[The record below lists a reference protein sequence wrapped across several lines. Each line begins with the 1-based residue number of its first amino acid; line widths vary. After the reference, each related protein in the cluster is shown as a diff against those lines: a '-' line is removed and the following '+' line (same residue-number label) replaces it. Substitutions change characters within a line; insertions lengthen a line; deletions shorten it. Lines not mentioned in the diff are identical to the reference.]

1 MLLCAYAAEVGAKM
15 ADEEAEQDCSGQSG
29 CSALIGELRGRL
41 EELSAA
47 LKDSVDSP
55 LQSATLYCQ
64 AFCQTLVEY
73 AGCWRVEENPLPLVE
88 VYATA
93 LLSYAQASTFL
104 STHCENV
111 SLVPERLSLSYLE
124 LLLSLPDNVPESLW
138 QLFQAS
144 VQSAHDLLQK
154 NGIVQLHMLSCLSR
168 ETGVWNNRTLQNILS
183 NEAPD
188 TEKVH
193 AFLALEGP
201 ILLEMRIKHL
211 IKENQRS
218 KAALLAKACS
228 ECPEFE
234 GKGHFKQMYLVS
246 LCSVAEQKPL
256 MEEISKV
263 DCRDALEMI
272 CNLESEGDEKG
283 AFTLC
288 SAFLTCQLLQAE
300 TYCAWEL
307 TLFWSK
313 LLKRLEAS
321 DQGFLDR
328 CRQMSKLS
336 KTVFHILFFIKVIQ
350 SEVDAVGLPV
360 CIEMCIK
367 ALQMESVDG
376 KTKATICKTISCL
389 LPTDLEVK
397 RACQLTE
404 FLIEPTVD
412 SYYAVE
418 TLYNEPDQKLEEEN
432 LPVPNSLRCELLLV
446 FKTQWPFD
454 PEFWDWKTLKRHC
467 LALMGEEASIVSS
480 IDELNDDEEPAVEN
494 DKDHEEFKDVTEC
507 FLDTTNELNEMT
519 DEKQK
524 KREIKKLREKGFVS
538 ARFRNWQA
546 YMQYCVL
553 CDKEFLGHRI
563 VRHAQTH
570 FKDGQYSCPIC
581 AQTFDTKE
589 TLEPHVASHVKLS
602 CKERLASMK
611 TTRKL
616 AKSKTSSPAVVA
628 LKCKTSENQERKAKI
643 KHSVNGESLQPYSGD
658 AMDIGENGA
667 AAELS
672 EENVCPLPNCRKG
685 FKYFKNL
692 LIHVK
697 DHGDNDEAKRFLE
710 MHSKK
715 VICQYCRRQFV
726 SVAHLNDHLQ
736 VHCGVKPYICIQL
749 YCKASFNSNAELVVH
764 SKEHA
769 SFKAKCMFPGCGK
782 IFHEAFML
790 YDHEAQHYI
799 TFTCKDAGCGKIFH
813 SQAQLDE
820 HQEEHVQKVVEKEII
835 DDHAT
840 DQACHSDTTTQ
851 QLHDH
856 VNSVGQHQHG
866 DELTQS
872 QDTSQCST
880 VDDDSLQSPEPL
892 KVKHSVEN
900 ILRTNFGPI
909 SADDPLKIKSEPSDP
924 NHYPLQQ
931 VPFPDVPMNHQPI
944 MNAHPSHQNPTR
956 PQESHSGPYMY
967 DQIQSV
973 PNTIMPATPSYH
985 GAVENFQQAPLPDVL
1000 QGHPQPFT
1008 HQPFPSQVH
1017 RPHNPDFRRP
1027 VLAPYQNISANHM
1040 PTVGHA
1046 PNSVAVLPGNL
1057 PPTSQAL
1064 PARMAPQSLNENC
1077 TVNQMVHP
1085 PGTNGQAQPE
1095 VEKERH
1101 RCAFE
1106 SCTRTY
1112 SSYRSVTKHMKA
1124 VHPDFYVQ
1132 WKLEKKNNRVSTIV
1146 SRGFAAN
1153 GDSNSL
1159 PHSHQQGGHR
1169 APLPPQQMKNALG
1182 QPLPYS
1188 TPCHSSNG
1196 PTVSSH
1202 AVPLS
1207 GQGQALAAEMDNILN
1222 PILLSQLGN
1231 SVNQMAPLPA
1241 SHIDT
1246 PWHAAQ
1252 PDNVSHQPQNHC
1264 TSQVL
1269 MSGLHGVHNNAYP
1282 SHLDTAGP
1290 SQRTD
1295 SHHQNMDRYS
1305 LQPHERLPSTHMP
1318 PQVAVRQQLIDNKS
1332 GEGFHSINGQC
1343 FSGNRS
1349 VPLDAVSHV
1358 TQSNMERVNNSLI
1371 PSNLSTDSGPFLS
1384 SYRESL
1390 NNPVLTEHQRVSVAT
1405 YAQQPQTNSLSN
1417 VKPEERVLETQD
1429 KTMPDSHLHGHSNPH
1444 GRTEKD
1450 SQEGS
1455 DNGDTKRK
1463 RNKRTKWPAI
1473 IRDGKFICCRCF
1485 REFQSPKSLGG
1496 HLSKRSHCKAFDET
1510 DLTADL
1516 PSSFLDLLNS
1526 PHIMNSPQ
1534 VAESPQYN
1542 INFKDSSFEPIPKG
1556 PLDPKL
1562 FPNVSFPQANSN
1574 SYSNNGDQNG
1584 EVFKQVLD
1592 HSAAPGLYE
1601 TPVQQQAFQNPC
1613 GSYASDGLMLDN
1625 TVIQHT
1631 GNNQL
1636 KTECQPHGENY
1647 LQSSDSLFGDE
1658 LSDPLLTQ
1666 FLSENQSLSSLNS
1679 LPTDQINQILR
1690 AETLMKMKEIKD
1702 KATIPNASGLSSDGL
1717 LSVMANLAQNLM
1729 SDPLQ
1734 LINSSD
1740 SQPSST
1746 TVTALCTDPQKD
1758 RTEHDVKKRL
1768 REQILSGEIH
1778 RRNSNSQTPSVES
1791 SSSSRPS
1798 SASNH
1803 AKGINPVAQPLSG
1816 SQMTFHNQEKLE
1828 VDQKRMT
1835 SATVPPVNTTTP
1847 LQSCPQLVGVIQ
1859 THGVPAAQSVVTE
1872 ADSKQCPPPS
1882 EGPVDVM
1889 FDIQRCFERMD
1900 LDRED
1905 SHTSDPVESKSSIEP
1920 VGNNQ
1925 ILNSL
1930 DSNVIAGGDKGLH
1943 VPSDFQKPFA
1953 CDVTDC
1959 LYKAM
1964 TKDALFKHFS
1974 KNHNYTEE
1982 MLNQV
1987 KKSLKF
1993 APFSCQ
1999 LCSKTFTRNSN
2010 LRAHCQVAHSLSQ
2023 AEMIKLK
2030 IKRQYN
2036 KRMESADLPTSPPIQ
2051 NPSTLGPGY
2060 QQQSNC
2066 QSVLNPL
2073 AELEKIKPECLSA
2086 PFAHATA
2093 SSTMLDR
2100 IQNKIVPAGSHL
2112 AQQITVNQTVT
2123 QAVLK
2128 SEPTFTGQFSGNH
2141 IKMEQQSA
2149 GEQIP
2154 SHSQLLPGLPGIGTL
2169 PASPNLGQ
2177 VPCSLAP
2184 PVASCAAQSPE
2195 KKPKPAKARV
2205 TKPRTD
2211 TPKKAKERKPE
2222 ADDVFSPY
2230 RPYRCV
2236 HQGCVA
2242 AFTIQQNLILHYR
2255 AVHQSSLPQFEIN
2268 NEGEDD
2274 QEQAEEKHEQED
2286 EEPEGEVTP
2295 VTEFR
2300 CQVKDCSRIFQ
2311 EVTSLLQHYLQLHK
2325 FKLDKAGAFLSSIN
2339 LGRFQC
2345 DQPGCTTYFTAFWK
2359 YIAHIDKDHKE
2370 AKMPKAEAV
2379 EGMFRCDVEGCDCVY
2394 TTRSNLLRHTM
2405 KKHQDLYKLQLMNQR
2420 KIDERVKP
2428 ISRKPQYSDSD
2439 GKENIEN
2446 NKKVTQKGNDKKRKD
2461 SQENHWTKYG
2471 KPSLKG
2477 KDEAA
2482 AMCTKRF
2489 PLQYPCMI
2497 KGCESVMSSE
2507 RNALRHYVKHGLSE
2521 KYLEEQRSHFIF
2533 CKKIPLSRFRRSS
2546 TRSEDSEESE
2556 DCFAESSDNEDTG
2569 PDATGSEFSK
2579 LTSEKESTEDPE
2591 FSDAKMTTDGSDS
2604 SVVVKRKRG
2613 RPRKTERRHIPERR
2627 SSGRL
2632 RTRNRSVNYADNGS
2646 DSNISSPAP
2655 ANEDNAD
2662 VAAISSFKPMGFEV
2676 SFLQFLEKSSGS
2688 PKRRASDDSLSDL
2701 PLKRTSSIHLKN
2713 ATVLCKR
2720 ADPSTYYYKN
2730 IQSYAEFRNPE
2741 KLASLG
2747 NVTFAIDKSFAGV
2760 TDLLLKQ
2767 LHEMRPTVI
2776 LHK

>member
-1 MLLCAYAAEVGAKM
+1 MISYF
-15 ADEEAEQDCSGQSG
+15 
-29 CSALIGELRGRL
+29 AL
-41 EELSAA
+41 
-47 LKDSVDSP
+47 V
-55 LQSATLYCQ
+55 
-64 AFCQTLVEY
+64 
-73 AGCWRVEENPLPLVE
+73 
-88 VYATA
+88 
-93 LLSYAQASTFL
+93 
-104 STHCENV
+104 
-111 SLVPERLSLSYLE
+111 
-124 LLLSLPDNVPESLW
+124 
-138 QLFQAS
+138 FQ
-144 VQSAHDLLQK
+144 
-154 NGIVQLHMLSCLSR
+154 
-168 ETGVWNNRTLQNILS
+168 
-183 NEAPD
+183 
-188 TEKVH
+188 
-193 AFLALEGP
+193 
-201 ILLEMRIKHL
+201 
-211 IKENQRS
+211 
-218 KAALLAKACS
+218 
-228 ECPEFE
+228 
-234 GKGHFKQMYLVS
+234 
-246 LCSVAEQKPL
+246 
-256 MEEISKV
+256 
-263 DCRDALEMI
+263 
-272 CNLESEGDEKG
+272 
-283 AFTLC
+283 
-288 SAFLTCQLLQAE
+288 
-300 TYCAWEL
+300 
-307 TLFWSK
+307 
-313 LLKRLEAS
+313 
-321 DQGFLDR
+321 
-328 CRQMSKLS
+328 
-336 KTVFHILFFIKVIQ
+336 
-350 SEVDAVGLPV
+350 VDAVGLPV

-418 TLYNEPDQKLEEEN
+418 TLYNEPDQKLEEES

-454 PEFWDWKTLKRHC
+454 PEFWDWKTLKRNC

-480 IDELNDDEEPAVEN
+480 IDELNDDEEPTVEN
-494 DKDHEEFKDVTEC
+494 DKDHEEFKDVSEC
-507 FLDTTNELNEMT
+507 FLDTTNELKEMT

-616 AKSKTSSPAVVA
+616 AKAKASLPAVATLKSKT
-628 LKCKTSENQERKAKI
+628 CENQERKAKV
-643 KHSVNGESLQPYSGD
+643 KNGVNGESPGPFNGD
-658 AMDIGENGA
+658 SIDIRVNGN

-672 EENVCPLPNCRKG
+672 EENVCPVPNCRKG

-697 DHGDNDEAKRFLE
+697 DHGDNDEAKRFLD

-736 VHCGVKPYICIQL
+736 VHCGVMPYICIQL
-749 YCKASFNSNAELVVH
+749 NCKASFNSNAELLVH
-764 SKEHA
+764 SKEHPY
-769 SFKAKCMFPGCGK
+769 FKAKCMFPGCGK
-782 IFHEAFML
+782 IFHEAYLL

-799 TFTCKDAGCGKIFH
+799 TFTCKEAGCGKIFH

-820 HQEEHVQKVVEKEII
+820 HQEEHVQKVVKNEVPDGHTIS
-835 DDHAT
+835 
-840 DQACHSDTTTQ
+840 QASHSNTTSQ
-851 QLHDH
+851 QLTHPANP
-856 VNSVGQHQHG
+856 VEPYQHG
-866 DELTQS
+866 NELTQDAS
-872 QDTSQCST
+872 QSST
-880 VDDDSLQSPEPL
+880 AEDGSLQSPSAL
-892 KVKHSVEN
+892 KVKHSVESMLN
-900 ILRTNFGPI
+900 SFGSLPT
-909 SADDPLKIKSEPSDP
+909 DEPLAIKSEPSV
-924 NHYPLQQ
+924 PLHQ
-931 VPFPDVPMNHQPI
+931 VPYPEAPMNQPV
-944 MNAHPSHQNPTR
+944 MNIHPAHQNQPR
-956 PQESHSGPYMY
+956 PQESHSEPFMY
-967 DQIQSV
+967 DQIPSV
-973 PNTIMPATPSYH
+973 PNTVMPTTSSYH
-985 GAVENFQQAPLPDVL
+985 GAVEDFQRAPLPEML
-1000 QGHPQPFT
+1000 QGHPEPYS
-1008 HQPFPSQVH
+1008 HQPFPSQLPVH
-1017 RPHNPDFRRP
+1017 RPHNPDFRGQ
-1027 VLAPYQNISANHM
+1027 VLPPYQSMSSNHL
-1040 PTVGHA
+1040 PSVAHA
-1046 PNSVAVLPGNL
+1046 PNSVAVIQGNL
-1057 PPTSQAL
+1057 PPASQAL
-1064 PARMAPQSLNENC
+1064 PARMAPQSLNGNC

-1085 PGTNGQAQPE
+1085 PGANVQIQTE

-1132 WKLEKKNNRVSTIV
+1132 WKLEKKNNRVSTVI
-1146 SRGFAAN
+1146 SRGYVVN
-1153 GDSNSL
+1153 GNSNTLPPAHQQGVNRVPLPSQQMSNSL
-1159 PHSHQQGGHR
+1159 C
-1169 APLPPQQMKNALG
+1169 PP
-1182 QPLPYS
+1182 PPYP
-1188 TPCHSSNG
+1188 TPCHNSNG
-1196 PTVSSH
+1196 PTAPSH
-1202 AVPLS
+1202 SVPLS
-1207 GQGQALAAEMDNILN
+1207 GQALSAEMDNILN
-1222 PILLSQLGN
+1222 PILMSQLGN
-1231 SVNQMAPLPA
+1231 SNQMAHLPT
-1241 SHIDT
+1241 SQIDT
-1246 PWHAAQ
+1246 PWHAVH
-1252 PDNVSHQPQNHC
+1252 PDNVSHQQQNHC

-1282 SHLDTAGP
+1282 SHIGAVGP
-1290 SQRTD
+1290 SQSTD
-1295 SHHQNMDRYS
+1295 SHHQNMDPYS
-1305 LQPHERLPSTHMP
+1305 LQPHERLQSTHMP
-1318 PQVAVRQQLIDNKS
+1318 PHVAVSQQLIDSKS
-1332 GEGFHSINGQC
+1332 GEGFHPVNGQC
-1343 FSGNRS
+1343 YPRNQSARPHLDTMNHVNQTNMEGTNNS
-1349 VPLDAVSHV
+1349 MLPSDMSTDTGPLLPSYQENLNNPGLNDQQKPPLVPYTQQ
-1358 TQSNMERVNNSLI
+1358 TQSNAF
-1371 PSNLSTDSGPFLS
+1371 SNDG
-1384 SYRESL
+1384 
-1390 NNPVLTEHQRVSVAT
+1390 
-1405 YAQQPQTNSLSN
+1405 
-1417 VKPEERVLETQD
+1417 RVLDIQN
-1429 KTMPDSHLHGHSNPH
+1429 KTLQGTSNPH
-1444 GRTEKD
+1444 GGNSRE
-1450 SQEGS
+1450 SQEGT
-1455 DNGDTKRK
+1455 DNVEKRK
-1463 RNKRTKWPAI
+1463 RNRRTKWPAI

-1526 PHIMNSPQ
+1526 PHITNSPQ
-1534 VAESPQYN
+1534 AAESPQYN
-1542 INFKDSSFEPIPKG
+1542 INFKDQSFEPIPKG

-1562 FPNVSFPQANSN
+1562 FPNVSFPQADSN
-1574 SYSNNGDQNG
+1574 SYTNNGDKNG

-1592 HSAAPGLYE
+1592 RSATPGSYE
-1601 TPVQQQAFQNPC
+1601 RSVQQQPFQNPS
-1613 GSYASDGLMLDN
+1613 GSYASDGLLLDN

-1631 GNNQL
+1631 GNNPI
-1636 KTECQPHGENY
+1636 KTECPPPGENY
-1647 LQSSDSLFGDE
+1647 LQSSDPLFGDE
-1658 LSDPLLTQ
+1658 FSDPLITQ
-1666 FLSENQSLSSLNS
+1666 FLTENQPLSSLNC

-1702 KATIPNASGLSSDGL
+1702 KATIPNSSGLSNDGL
-1717 LSVMANLAQNLM
+1717 LSVMASLAQNLM
-1729 SDPLQ
+1729 SDPLNHT
-1734 LINSSD
+1734 NSPE
-1740 SQPSST
+1740 SQVSST
-1746 TVTALCTDPQKD
+1746 TVTTTPTDLHKD
-1758 RTEHDVKKRL
+1758 RAEHDVKKRL

-1778 RRNSNSQTPSVES
+1778 RRNSASQTPSAES
-1791 SSSSRPS
+1791 SLSSRPS

-1803 AKGINPVAQPLSG
+1803 AKGISQVVQAPSV
-1816 SQMTFHNQEKLE
+1816 SQMTPHNQERLE
-1828 VDQKRMT
+1828 VDQKGMT
-1835 SATVPPVNTTTP
+1835 SAQIPPVNTMSQ
-1847 LQSCPQLVGVIQ
+1847 QSCPQHRVGVIQ
-1859 THGVPAAQSVVTE
+1859 SHGVPCAQSVV
-1872 ADSKQCPPPS
+1872 AKMDSKECPPS

-1889 FDIQRCFERMD
+1889 VEIQKCFERMD

-1905 SHTSDPVESKSSIEP
+1905 NHTSDFVESKSSIEP
-1920 VGNNQ
+1920 IGNNHTP
-1925 ILNSL
+1925 NSL
-1930 DSNVIAGGDKGLH
+1930 DSNLVPDVDKSYQI
-1943 VPSDFQKPFA
+1943 PNDFQKPFA
-1953 CDVTDC
+1953 CDATDC
-1959 LYKAM
+1959 QYKAM

-2023 AEMIKLK
+2023 EEMIKLK

-2036 KRMESADLPTSPPIQ
+2036 KKAECGEASTSLPVQ
-2051 NPSTLGPGY
+2051 NPSAFSPGY
-2060 QQQSNC
+2060 QQSKC
-2066 QSVLNPL
+2066 QSALNPL
-2073 AELEKIKPECLSA
+2073 AELEKIKPGCVSA
-2086 PFAHATA
+2086 PFANATA
-2093 SSTMLDR
+2093 PSTVLDLM
-2100 IQNKIVPAGSHL
+2100 QDKAVFSGSQL
-2112 AQQITVNQTVT
+2112 SQQITNQTVT
-2123 QAVLK
+2123 QTAVK
-2128 SEPTFTGQFSGNH
+2128 SEPPFTGQVPGNH
-2141 IKMEQQSA
+2141 IKMEQQPTGVTA
-2149 GEQIP
+2149 NN
-2154 SHSQLLPGLPGIGTL
+2154 QLLHGLLGRGTL
-2169 PASPNLGQ
+2169 PSSPHLGQ
-2177 VPCSLAP
+2177 APRSSAP
-2184 PVASCAAQSPE
+2184 PGASCVAQSPE
-2195 KKPKPAKARV
+2195 KKPKAAKPRV
-2205 TKPRTD
+2205 AKPRTE

-2255 AVHQSSLPQFEIN
+2255 AVHQSALPQFEMD

-2274 QEQAEEKHEQED
+2274 QEQTEGENDEQED
-2286 EEPEGEVTP
+2286 DEPEGEITP

-2345 DQPGCTTYFTAFWK
+2345 DQPGCTTSFTAFWK
-2359 YIAHIDKDHKE
+2359 YIAHVDKDHKE
-2370 AKMPKAEAV
+2370 AKMPKVEPV

-2405 KKHQDLYKLQLMNQR
+2405 KKHQDLYKLQLMSQR
-2420 KIDERVKP
+2420 KIDEKIKS

-2446 NKKVTQKGNDKKRKD
+2446 NKKVTLKGTDKKRKD
-2461 SQENHWTKYG
+2461 SQDNHWTKYG

-2507 RNALRHYVKHGLSE
+2507 KNAMKHYAKHGLSE

-2533 CKKIPLSRFRRSS
+2533 CKKIPRSKIRHSS
-2546 TRSEDSEESE
+2546 TRSDDSEVSE
-2556 DCFAESSDNEDTG
+2556 DYSPESSENDDTG

-2579 LTSEKESTEDPE
+2579 AMSEKESTEDPE

-2613 RPRKTERRHIPERR
+2613 RPRKSERRHIPHRR
-2627 SSGRL
+2627 TSGRL

-2655 ANEDNAD
+2655 ANEDGAEQI
-2662 VAAISSFKPMGFEV
+2662 AALSSFKPIGFEV
-2676 SFLQFLEKSSGS
+2676 SFLQFLENSSGS

-2701 PLKRTSSIHLKN
+2701 PLKRMSNINLKN

-2720 ADPSTYYYKN
+2720 SESSTYYYKD
-2730 IQSYAEFRNPE
+2730 ILSYAEFRNPE
-2741 KLASLG
+2741 KLTSLG
-2747 NVTFAIDKSFAGV
+2747 SVTFAIDKSFAGV
-2760 TDLLLKQ
+2760 TDLLMKQ
-2767 LHEMRPTVI
+2767 LHEMRPTVTLSI
-2776 LHK
+2776 AQSSD

>member
-1 MLLCAYAAEVGAKM
+1 M

-29 CSALIGELRGRL
+29 CSAVIEELRERL
-41 EELSAA
+41 QELSAA

-55 LQSATLYCQ
+55 VQSATLYCQ

-73 AGCWRVEENPLPLVE
+73 AGRWRIEENPLPLVE
-88 VYATA
+88 VYSVA
-93 LLSYAQASTFL
+93 LLSYAHASAFL
-104 STHCENV
+104 STQCESV

-124 LLLSLPDNVPESLW
+124 LLLSLPDNVPQSLW
-138 QLFQAS
+138 QGFQHS

-154 NGIVQLHMLSCLSR
+154 SGIFQLHMLSCLSQ
-168 ETGVWNNRTLQNILS
+168 ETGVWSNYTLQGILS
-183 NEAPD
+183 NEAPQTD
-188 TEKVH
+188 RVH
-193 AFLALEGP
+193 AFLTLEGP
-201 ILLEMRIKHL
+201 TLLGMRIKHL

-228 ECPEFE
+228 EFPEFE

-246 LCSVAEQKPL
+246 LSSVAEQEPL

-272 CNLESEGDEKG
+272 CNLESDGDEKG

-288 SAFLTCQLLQAE
+288 SAFLTCQLLQGE

-313 LLKRLEAS
+313 LLKRLES
-321 DQGFLDR
+321 SEQGFLDR

-350 SEVDAVGLPV
+350 SEVDDVGLLV
-360 CIEMCIK
+360 CIEMCIR

-404 FLIEPTVD
+404 FLLEPTVD

-454 PEFWDWKTLKRHC
+454 PEFWDWKTLKRNC

-480 IDELNDDEEPAVEN
+480 IDELNDDEEPAVED

-507 FLDTTNELNEMT
+507 FLDTTNELKEMT

-546 YMQYCVL
+546 YMQYCLL

-589 TLEPHVASHVKLS
+589 TLEPHVASHVKQS
-602 CKERLASMK
+602 CKERLAAMK

-616 AKSKTSSPAVVA
+616 AKSKTSSPAVAA
-628 LKCKTSENQERKAKI
+628 LKSKTGENQERKVKV
-643 KHSVNGESLQPYSGD
+643 KHSVNGESLGPYFGD
-658 AMDIGENGA
+658 AMDMGENGS
-667 AAELS
+667 AAES
-672 EENVCPLPNCRKG
+672 AEENVCPVPNCRKG

-715 VICQYCRRQFV
+715 VVCQYCRRQFI

-749 YCKASFNSNAELVVH
+749 HCKASFNSNAELLVH

-782 IFHEAFML
+782 IFHEAYML
-790 YDHEAQHYI
+790 YDHEAQHYK
-799 TFTCKDAGCGKIFH
+799 TFTCKVPGCGKLFH

-820 HQEEHVQKVVEKEII
+820 HQEEHVQKEEENELP
-835 DDHAT
+835 DSHTTA
-840 DQACHSDTTTQ
+840 QASHSSSTTQ
-851 QLHDH
+851 QLSDH
-856 VNSVGQHQHG
+856 ASPVGQHHH
-866 DELTQS
+866 DNELTQS
-872 QDTSQCST
+872 QDTSQSST
-880 VDDDSLQSPEPL
+880 AEDASLQSLEPL
-892 KVKHSVEN
+892 KVKHSIES
-900 ILRTNFGPI
+900 ILNHFDSIPTHH
-909 SADDPLKIKSEPSDP
+909 PLGVKSEPPDQE
-924 NHYPLQQ
+924 HYPLQQ
-931 VPFPDVPMNHQPI
+931 VPYPDAPMNQPI
-944 MNAHPSHQNPTR
+944 MDVHPSHLNQSR
-956 PQESHSGPYMY
+956 PEEPHSGPFMY

-973 PNTIMPATPSYH
+973 PNIIMPTTTSYH
-985 GAVENFQQAPLPDVL
+985 GAVEDFQQAPLPDIL

-1008 HQPFPSQVH
+1008 HQPFTSQSQVH
-1017 RPHNPDFRRP
+1017 RPHNPDISRQIP
-1027 VLAPYQNISANHM
+1027 APYQSMSANHM
-1040 PTVGHA
+1040 PSVGHA
-1046 PNSVAVLPGNL
+1046 PNSVAVLTGNL
-1057 PPTSQAL
+1057 PPASQAL
-1064 PARMAPQSLNENC
+1064 PARMAPQPLNGHC
-1077 TVNQMVHP
+1077 TVNQMVPP
-1085 PGTNGQAQPE
+1085 PGTNGQTQPE
-1095 VEKERH
+1095 GEKERH
-1101 RCAFE
+1101 CCAFE
-1106 SCTRTY
+1106 SCSRTY

-1132 WKLEKKNNRVSTIV
+1132 WKLEKKNNRVSTV
-1146 SRGFAAN
+1146 LSRGFAVNAK
-1153 GDSNSL
+1153 SNSL
-1159 PHSHQQGGHR
+1159 PPSHQQDGNR
-1169 APLPPQQMKNALG
+1169 IPLPPQQIRNALG
-1182 QPLPYS
+1182 QPLTYP
-1188 TPCHSSNG
+1188 TPCQSSNG
-1196 PTVSSH
+1196 PTASSH
-1202 AVPLS
+1202 SVPLS
-1207 GQGQALAAEMDNILN
+1207 GQALAEEMENLLN

-1231 SVNQMAPLPA
+1231 SSNQLAPL
-1241 SHIDT
+1241 STSYIDT
-1246 PWHAAQ
+1246 PWHAAP
-1252 PDNVSHQPQNHC
+1252 PDTVSHQQQNHC

-1269 MSGLHGVHNNAYP
+1269 MSGLHGVHNNSYP
-1282 SHLDTAGP
+1282 SHMDTAGP

-1295 SHHQNMDRYS
+1295 SHHQNMDRCS
-1305 LQPHERLPSTHMP
+1305 LQPHDRLASTHMP
-1318 PQVAVRQQLIDNKS
+1318 PQVGNSQQLSDNKT
-1332 GEGFHSINGQC
+1332 GEGFHPINGQ
-1343 FSGNRS
+1343 FYSGNPSARTQ
-1349 VPLDAVSHV
+1349 LDAMGHV
-1358 TQSNMERVNNSLI
+1358 HQSNMEGANNSLLS
-1371 PSNLSTDSGPFLS
+1371 SNLGPDSGPVLP
-1384 SYRESL
+1384 SYLDNL
-1390 NNPVLTEHQRVSVAT
+1390 NNPVLPEHQKVPVAP
-1405 YAQQPQTNSLSN
+1405 YNQQTQTNSFSN
-1417 VKPEERVLETQD
+1417 VKHEERVLEAQN
-1429 KTMPDSHLHGHSNPH
+1429 KTMPDNRLQGNSNPC
-1444 GRTEKD
+1444 GGIGKD

-1455 DNGDTKRK
+1455 DNGETKRK
-1463 RNKRTKWPAI
+1463 RNRRTKWPAI

-1485 REFQSPKSLGG
+1485 REFPSPKSLGG
-1496 HLSKRSHCKAFDET
+1496 HLSKRSHCKALDET

-1526 PHIMNSPQ
+1526 PHVLNPPQ
-1534 VAESPQYN
+1534 ATPSPQYN
-1542 INFKDSSFEPIPKG
+1542 ISFKDQSFEPIPKG

-1562 FPNVSFPQANSN
+1562 FPNVSFPQANTN
-1574 SYSNNGDQNG
+1574 SYTNNGNQNG

-1592 HSAAPGLYE
+1592 HSAVPGLYE

-1613 GSYASDGLMLDN
+1613 GSYSSDGLLPDN

-1631 GNNQL
+1631 RDNQL
-1636 KTECQPHGENY
+1636 KTDCQPHGENY

-1658 LSDPLLTQ
+1658 FSDPFLTQ
-1666 FLSENQSLSSLNS
+1666 LLSENQSLSSLSS
-1679 LPTDQINQILR
+1679 LPADHINQILR
-1690 AETLMKMKEIKD
+1690 AETLMKMKEIKG
-1702 KATIPNASGLSSDGL
+1702 KTTIPNASGLSNDGL
-1717 LSVMANLAQNLM
+1717 LSVMASLAQNLM

-1734 LINSSD
+1734 LITSPD

-1746 TVTALCTDPQKD
+1746 TVSTLSTDSEKD
-1758 RTEHDVKKRL
+1758 HAEQNVKKRL
-1768 REQILSGEIH
+1768 REQILSGGIH
-1778 RRNSNSQTPSVES
+1778 RRNSSSQTPSAES
-1791 SSSSRPS
+1791 SSSSRSS
-1798 SASNH
+1798 SASNQ
-1803 AKGINPVAQPLSG
+1803 AKGISQVAEASSV
-1816 SQMTFHNQEKLE
+1816 SQMTFQNHERLE
-1828 VDQKRMT
+1828 VNHKGLT
-1835 SATVPPVNTTTP
+1835 SVQVPPVDASSP
-1847 LQSCPQLVGVIQ
+1847 LQNCPQPKVGVIQ
-1859 THGVPAAQSVVTE
+1859 THGVPSAQSVVTE
-1872 ADSKQCPPPS
+1872 TDFKQHPPHS
-1882 EGPVDVM
+1882 EGPFDVM
-1889 FDIQRCFERMD
+1889 FEVQRCFERMD

-1905 SHTSDPVESKSSIEP
+1905 SHTLDTVESKSSIEP
-1920 VGNNQ
+1920 VGNN
-1925 ILNSL
+1925 ITNSL
-1930 DSNVIAGGDKGLH
+1930 DSSFIAAGDKGLQA
-1943 VPSDFQKPFA
+1943 PNDFQKPFA
-1953 CDVTDC
+1953 CAVTDC
-1959 LYKAM
+1959 QYKAM
-1964 TKDALFKHFS
+1964 TKDALFKHFI

-1999 LCSKTFTRNSN
+1999 MCSKTFTRNSN

-2023 AEMIKLK
+2023 EEMIKLK

-2036 KRMESADLPTSPPIQ
+2036 KRMEGADALTSFPIQ
-2051 NPSTLGPGY
+2051 NPSALGQGY
-2060 QQQSNC
+2060 QQSHC
-2066 QSVLNPL
+2066 PPLLNPL

-2093 SSTMLDR
+2093 PSTAILDLM
-2100 IQNKIVPAGSHL
+2100 QEKIGPIGPHF
-2112 AQQITVNQTVT
+2112 AQQITASQTVT
-2123 QAVLK
+2123 QTAPE
-2128 SEPTFTGQFSGNH
+2128 SEATFTGQFPVHN
-2141 IKMEQQSA
+2141 IKVEQQSTRDQFPA
-2149 GEQIP
+2149 HNQLFHG
-2154 SHSQLLPGLPGIGTL
+2154 SQGRGTL
-2169 PASPNLGQ
+2169 PRESPHL
-2177 VPCSLAP
+2177 VPSSSAP
-2184 PVASCAAQSPE
+2184 PLASCAAHSPE
-2195 KKPKPAKARV
+2195 KKPKAVKLRVAKS
-2205 TKPRTD
+2205 RTD
-2211 TPKKAKERKPE
+2211 TPKKAKEKKPE
-2222 ADDVFSPY
+2222 AEDVFSPY

-2268 NEGEDD
+2268 NEDEDDDEEEGDGED
-2274 QEQAEEKHEQED
+2274 EEQED
-2286 EEPEGEVTP
+2286 GEPEGEVTP

-2345 DQPGCTTYFTAFWK
+2345 DQPGCTTSFTAFWK

-2370 AKMPKAEAV
+2370 TKMAKAESV
-2379 EGMFRCDVEGCDCVY
+2379 EGMFRCEVEGCDCAY

-2405 KKHQDLYKLQLMNQR
+2405 KKHQDLYKVQLMNQR
-2420 KIDERVKP
+2420 KIDERVRP
-2428 ISRKPQYSDSD
+2428 ISRKSQYSDSD

-2446 NKKVTQKGNDKKRKD
+2446 NKKVAQKGSDKKRKD
-2461 SQENHWTKYG
+2461 SQENHWTQYG

-2477 KDEAA
+2477 KEEAA

-2507 RNALRHYVKHGLSE
+2507 RNVMKHYVKHGLSD

-2533 CKKIPLSRFRRSS
+2533 CKKIPRSRIRRSS
-2546 TRSEDSEESE
+2546 TRSDDTEESE
-2556 DCFAESSDNEDTG
+2556 DGFPESSDNEDTG
-2569 PDATGSEFSK
+2569 PDATGSDFSK
-2579 LTSEKESTEDPE
+2579 PMSEKESTEDPE
-2591 FSDAKMTTDGSDS
+2591 FSDAKGTTDGSDS
-2604 SVVVKRKRG
+2604 SVAVKRKRG
-2613 RPRKTERRHIPERR
+2613 RPRKSERRQIKGRR
-2627 SSGRL
+2627 TSGRL
-2632 RTRNRSVNYADNGS
+2632 RTRNHSVNYADTGS
-2646 DSNISSPAP
+2646 DSNISSPVP
-2655 ANEDNAD
+2655 ATEDNAEQ

-2676 SFLQFLEKSSGS
+2676 SFLKFLEKSSNGS
-2688 PKRRASDDSLSDL
+2688 PKRRASDDSLSNL
-2701 PLKRTSSIHLKN
+2701 PLKRTSSIHLKH

-2720 ADPSTYYYKN
+2720 TDASNYYKD
-2730 IQSYAEFRNPE
+2730 IQSYVEFRNPE
-2741 KLASLG
+2741 KLTALG
-2747 NVTFAIDKSFAGV
+2747 SVTFAIDKSFAGV
-2760 TDLLLKQ
+2760 ADLLLKQ

-2776 LHK
+2776 LQK